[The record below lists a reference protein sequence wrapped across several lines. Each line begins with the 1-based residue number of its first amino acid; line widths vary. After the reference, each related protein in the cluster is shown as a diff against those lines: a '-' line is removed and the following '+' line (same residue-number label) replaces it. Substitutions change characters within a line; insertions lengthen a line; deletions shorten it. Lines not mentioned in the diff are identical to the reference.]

1 MINSNIFNIDFSRL
15 IQWNVA
21 TSLRT
26 TVRMK
31 WLTVL
36 IKPVESIYLH
46 FLDWRYE
53 QLYVMSHNSQVVYL
67 RKVLNDKF
75 DPSDRRIQIVNVE
88 VYEPVWYYDSAE
100 NKPVYHYDT
109 VDESPVYYY
118 DPEDFSENN
127 FDFLVLIP
135 NALKPATPAETEE
148 FERKVRVIVD
158 YYKLYSKNYNIKWI
172 D

>member
-15 IQWNVA
+15 VQWNVP
-21 TSLRT
+21 TFLRT

-109 VDESPVYYY
+109 VDESPVYHY
-118 DPEDFSENN
+118 DKADFNANNTDFVVKLPIAIKPGTPEA
-127 FDFLVLIP
+127 V
-135 NALKPATPAETEE
+135 AEL
-148 FERKVRVIVD
+148 ERQVRYFVD
-158 YYKLYSKNYNIKWI
+158 YYKLYSKEYKLEWV
-172 D
+172 